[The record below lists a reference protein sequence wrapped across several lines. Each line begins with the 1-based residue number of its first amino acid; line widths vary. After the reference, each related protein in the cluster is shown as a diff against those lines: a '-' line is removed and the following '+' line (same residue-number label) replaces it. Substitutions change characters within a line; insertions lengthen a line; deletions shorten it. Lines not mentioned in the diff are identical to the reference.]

1 MTLGKVNG
9 VGTSDEEVC
18 GSGSEILASVPQ
30 LTVLCKMPHLPT
42 SAGLS
47 SGKFFSLKSL
57 DLSVEGEGKHISQGR
72 QMSNYV

>member
-1 MTLGKVNG
+1 MKRC
-9 VGTSDEEVC
+9 VGLDQ
-18 GSGSEILASVPQ
+18 ILTSVPQ
-30 LTVLCKMPHLPT
+30 LTVLCKMSHLPT

-72 QMSNYV
+72 QMRKYV